1 MEFNIPS
8 KGVLKQGCEKL
19 PDFVHTGNTLVNIR
33 GTNGSGKTYTARE
46 IASHFPF
53 LARKS
58 IEVEGDG
65 GRKQTVTY
73 YDHGNFYMIGSYEN
87 DCGGLDTVR
96 MFETIAP
103 LALKLLEEKSVLM
116 EGLLWSSVFSSMH
129 KLEHACRAA
138 GHQVVWCGFDYPVET
153 MINRVVERR
162 VKQGN
167 TKPLP
172 IKNLLQKVKP
182 VCSGLNHAIYFGS
195 NVLIGDSDYL
205 QAHVIPILENN
216 SISGVPFK
224 KDYYVISDY
233 DLWKARLDS
242 DEEYSVSPGEELVA
256 ASRSTNSLLD
266 LL

>member
-8 KGVLKQGCEKL
+8 KGVLKQGCE
-19 PDFVHTGNTLVNIR
+19 PVPTIAHTGNTLVNIR
-33 GTNGSGKTYTARE
+33 GTNGSGKTYTVRQ
-46 IASHFPF
+46 IVSNFPC
-53 LARKS
+53 LSRKT
-58 IEVEGDG
+58 IEVDG
-65 GRKQTVTY
+65 AKGLQTIAY
-73 YDHGNFYMIGSYEN
+73 YDHGDFYLIGSYEN

-96 MFETIAP
+96 DFYSIAP

-129 KLEHACRAA
+129 KLEHECRTK

-195 NVLIGDSDYL
+195 NVLIGDSDFL
-205 QAHVIPILENN
+205 QAHVTEILKNN
-216 SISGVPFK
+216 TVDNFPFK
-224 KDYYVISDY
+224 KQYYSISDY

-242 DEEYSVSPGEELVA
+242 DEEYSVSPGAELVA

>member
-8 KGVLKQGCEKL
+8 KGVLKQGCE
-19 PDFVHTGNTLVNIR
+19 PVPEIVHTGNTLVNIR
-33 GTNGSGKTYTARE
+33 GTNGSGKTYTVRQIVSNFPLLSRKTVEVDGAKGLQT
-46 IASHFPF
+46 IA
-53 LARKS
+53 
-58 IEVEGDG
+58 
-65 GRKQTVTY
+65 Y
-73 YDHGNFYMIGSYEN
+73 YDHGDFYLIGSYEN

-96 MFETIAP
+96 DFYSIAP

-129 KLEHACRAA
+129 KLEHECRVK

-195 NVLIGDSDYL
+195 NVLIGDSEFL
-205 QAHVIPILENN
+205 QAHVTEILKNNTVENF
-216 SISGVPFK
+216 PFK
-224 KDYYVISDY
+224 KQYYSISDY
-233 DLWKARLDS
+233 NLWKARLDS
-242 DEEYSVSPGEELVA
+242 DEEYSVAPGAELVA
-256 ASRSTNSLLD
+256 ASSSTNSLLD